1 MTEHELSS
9 LLHVH
14 VHKNT
19 DICTLGFEIA
29 RTMLKICTI
38 FKYCIYRNKYTVVCL
53 NWPDA
58 PYTCNQR
65 GRVGGVILSTAD
77 NQKQKLIKA
86 TVKQIDGCSFCRIEL
101 AAHFTLLES
110 DITLDYIKG
119 PSWCFCMIQPN
130 GKVAIYFINI
140 LL

>member
-29 RTMLKICTI
+29 RTMLQICTI
-38 FKYCIYRNKYTVVCL
+38 FKYCIYRNKYAVVCL
-53 NWPDA
+53 NWPVA

-86 TVKQIDGCSFCRIEL
+86 TVKQIDGCSFFRIEL

-119 PSWCFCMIQPN
+119 PSRCFCMIQPN
-130 GKVAIYFINI
+130 G
-140 LL
+140 